1 MSIIDIK
8 HDYDIV
14 LSLKDIEELNIT
26 VQLLD
31 IINIQIWKTKNIII
45 IDYINSSYNK
55 IDKLSLLLYND
66 SIIKFEFQNNQINI
80 IIDDINEYSI
90 NNQVISPNISY
101 LKTDTKF
108 KNYYVKKENLINYL
122 TIDEYE
128 EQHKYKQQDEDL
140 IKAID
145 NTFM

>member
-14 LSLKDIEELNIT
+14 LSLKDIKELNIT

-101 LKTDTKF
+101 LKTDIEF
-108 KNYYVKKENLINYL
+108 KNYYVKKENLLNYL

-128 EQHKYKQQDEDL
+128 EQDEGL

-145 NTFM
+145 NAFI

>member
-55 IDKLSLLLYND
+55 IDKLFLLLYND
-66 SIIKFEFQNNQINI
+66 SIIKFEFQNDKINI

-101 LKTDTKF
+101 LKTDIEF

-128 EQHKYKQQDEDL
+128 EQDEGL
-140 IKAID
+140 IKGID
-145 NTFM
+145 NAFI

>member
-1 MSIIDIK
+1 M
-8 HDYDIV
+8 
-14 LSLKDIEELNIT
+14 
-26 VQLLD
+26 
-31 IINIQIWKTKNIII
+31 
-45 IDYINSSYNK
+45 
-55 IDKLSLLLYND
+55 SLLLYND
-66 SIIKFEFQNNQINI
+66 SVIKYEFQNNQMNI

-101 LKTDTKF
+101 LKTDIRF

-128 EQHKYKQQDEDL
+128 QNDEYEQQDVDL

-145 NTFM
+145 NAFI

>member
-8 HDYDIV
+8 HDYDLV
-14 LSLKDIEELNIT
+14 FSLKDIEELNIT

-31 IINIQIWKTKNIII
+31 IINIQIWKTQNIII
-45 IDYINSSYNK
+45 IDHINSSYNK

-66 SIIKFEFQNNQINI
+66 SVIKYEFQNNQMNI

-101 LKTDTKF
+101 LKTDIRF

-128 EQHKYKQQDEDL
+128 QNDEYEQQDVDL

-145 NTFM
+145 NAFI

>member
-8 HDYDIV
+8 HDYDIE
-14 LSLKDIEELNIT
+14 LTLKDVEELNIT

-31 IINIQIWKTKNIII
+31 IINIQICKTKNIII
-45 IDYINSSYNK
+45 IDYISSSYNK

-101 LKTDTKF
+101 LKTDIEF

-128 EQHKYKQQDEDL
+128 EQDEGL

-145 NTFM
+145 NAFI